1 MEYKY
6 DNINDDIIVC
16 SEGVELYHTNINDVK
31 VNIIKELEERY
42 EEIII
47 NHIISGRKLTYR
59 TQINAVDGVYGDE
72 FLIEY
77 RTVRDTYRQE
87 FHSKEAIINEL
98 TFEGKT
104 INEKFE
110 IINKLNQL

>member
-16 SEGVELYHTNINDVK
+16 SEGVELYHTNINDIK

-59 TQINAVDGVYGDE
+59 TQINAVDGVYGQE
-72 FLIEY
+72 FLTEY
-77 RTVRDTYRQE
+77 RTVRDDYRNK
-87 FHSKEAIINEL
+87 FHSKENIINSFDWDNSNINEKLEIIKIINEL
-98 TFEGKT
+98 
-104 INEKFE
+104 
-110 IINKLNQL
+110 